1 MGAIIVQLG
10 SARRHAAPGRLGAA
24 AKLPFYTTEPPQFAN
39 PVHCVRQTRDGLLY
53 VCDRAN
59 KRIQVFRK
67 NGQFVRRFTLE
78 PKTPGSGSAWD
89 LIPTEDAAQKY
100 PQVASRKTHLLVAA

>member
-1 MGAIIVQLG
+1 
-10 SARRHAAPGRLGAA
+10 
-24 AKLPFYTTEPPQFAN
+24 
-39 PVHCVRQTRDGLLY
+39 VRQTRDGLLY
-53 VCDRAN
+53 VCDRGG
-59 KRIQVFRK
+59 KRIQMFRK

-100 PQVASRKTHLLVAA
+100 PQVAGCKNPPAGCSMTISMRRSYAGHVTLKRKAGLLAPIHLQKGLSR